1 MFHKVKSVSPLP
13 NYKLSVGFSEGIVK
27 LYDIKPLFEKI
38 PAFTY
43 LKEHPELESEIE
55 AQIRANAKSLYA
67 GKKGAKAAPAASAAP
82 AEPAPA
88 EAKGKKA
95 APAPSEADLD
105 ILVEE

>member
-43 LKEHPELESEIE
+43 LKEHPEEFACVSVDVGGYGI
-55 AQIRANAKSLYA
+55 S
-67 GKKGAKAAPAASAAP
+67 GAMNWTCPVMNYGSMV
-82 AEPAPA
+82 
-88 EAKGKKA
+88 
-95 APAPSEADLD
+95 SRSIHLLMD
-105 ILVEE
+105 